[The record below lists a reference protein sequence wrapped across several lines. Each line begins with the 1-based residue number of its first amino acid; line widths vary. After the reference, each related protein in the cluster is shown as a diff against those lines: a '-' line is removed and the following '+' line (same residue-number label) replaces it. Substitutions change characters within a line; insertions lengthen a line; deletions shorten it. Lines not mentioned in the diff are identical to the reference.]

1 MITVILIMVP
11 LTVPKAF
18 GVRIYGVLTGSMAP
32 AYSIGGVVYV
42 MEEDPQNITVGDVI
56 TFTMG
61 SNTEYVMTHR
71 VAKIVD
77 GNFITKG
84 DANNAVDPE
93 PVSFDRLIGK
103 TVK

>member
-1 MITVILIMVP
+1 MRRKIIAKALNLIGVLLMITVILIMVP

-61 SNTEYVMTHR
+61 SNTE
-71 VAKIVD
+71 
-77 GNFITKG
+77 
-84 DANNAVDPE
+84 
-93 PVSFDRLIGK
+93 
-103 TVK
+103 